1 MKVQLKIK
9 GSKNIINTIK
19 YGKSLFFFPIY
30 TYVLFYSNK
39 ILYPE
44 GIKLIGTLVKKKILK
59 NRFIEIK

>member
-1 MKVQLKIK
+1 MKVQFKIK

-39 ILYPE
+39 IYPE